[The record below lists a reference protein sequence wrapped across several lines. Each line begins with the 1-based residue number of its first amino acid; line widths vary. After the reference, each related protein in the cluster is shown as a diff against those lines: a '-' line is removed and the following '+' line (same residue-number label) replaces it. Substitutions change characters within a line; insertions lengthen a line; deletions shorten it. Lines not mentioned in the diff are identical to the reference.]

1 MATKV
6 PNVSYLFA
14 LTTETHISG
23 SIYICCVCQCTCI
36 IVHKTQDVQNV
47 QECAK
52 LIVHKTQ
59 DGPLISK
66 HVLSLLMNV
75 NRQQKESIT
84 AGVKGSDSY
93 LALPALRNSMS
104 GRTFF
109 FRCSFGIFKHGQ
121 KEKIPSERQ
130 VRGGK
135 CLVDQGCEVRLV
147 GVT

>member
-6 PNVSYLFA
+6 PIKSQCLILVCADHSN
-14 LTTETHISG
+14 T
-23 SIYICCVCQCTCI
+23 IYIYMLCVCQCTCI
-36 IVHKTQDVQNV
+36 
-47 QECAK
+47 
-52 LIVHKTQ
+52 IVHKTQ

-75 NRQQKESIT
+75 NRHQKESIT
-84 AGVKGSDSY
+84 AGVKGSNSY

-109 FRCSFGIFKHGQ
+109 FRCSVGIFKHGQ